1 MPFRGISI
9 DDEGSIIYDGE
20 KFIVN
25 NLSKVPDDFNPGD
38 KPVVGLPKTHPSHP
52 QNRKP
57 SSAPKY
63 VLPPVIYTAFDN
75 KRAEEHKEHV
85 QEASGSHESE
95 EREKR
100 RETGSNKPSLSGFP
114 QDMEWQPDISALGLV
129 NFVDV
134 PGNSI
139 DPADM
144 EFYLAAR
151 HNPVVHEV
159 QIAIQ
164 CEGIPPAFQ
173 GDPERYLRLCGEYGI
188 DEENDAEARAY
199 LDYIMYGKPSL
210 SSLNDLNTVGS
221 EQFQANTPRTGALFV
236 TNTPYS
242 LTTPT
247 TQPTSTP
254 SPTPMSATLFV
265 TNTPHFTATPTAT
278 WIPTSTLIP
287 SEAYVLQSFVVD
299 ESVVVNEPFDKSL
312 GIELTLYG
320 AKWVDSSKKGLLSRD
335 FNPIGG
341 IDPFRVQTPVIGP
354 DVRVELVSKEG
365 PDDRGLGNYVVISF
379 PASVYQTHEEIM
391 QRLANDPN
399 HNPDQ
404 WREDGRIFIGFGHLS
419 VIEGH
424 IQPGIFINSEDKA
437 IIGTTGNTG
446 TQKRKDNPEDEE
458 INRHLDLSLAY
469 FGSPS
474 SDGRGMVETTNLM
487 RSSPDC
493 VDCYI
498 AFAERSNLF
507 PDNNVFTVHGENL
520 DPVRV
525 WPELDE
531 LGQAQ
536 DEKGKRIYDRE

>member
-1 MPFRGISI
+1 
-9 DDEGSIIYDGE
+9 
-20 KFIVN
+20 
-25 NLSKVPDDFNPGD
+25 
-38 KPVVGLPKTHPSHP
+38 
-52 QNRKP
+52 
-57 SSAPKY
+57 
-63 VLPPVIYTAFDN
+63 
-75 KRAEEHKEHV
+75 
-85 QEASGSHESE
+85 
-95 EREKR
+95 
-100 RETGSNKPSLSGFP
+100 
-114 QDMEWQPDISALGLV
+114 
-129 NFVDV
+129 
-134 PGNSI
+134 
-139 DPADM
+139 
-144 EFYLAAR
+144 
-151 HNPVVHEV
+151 
-159 QIAIQ
+159 
-164 CEGIPPAFQ
+164 
-173 GDPERYLRLCGEYGI
+173 
-188 DEENDAEARAY
+188 
-199 LDYIMYGKPSL
+199 MYGKPSL

-236 TNTPYS
+236 NNTPYS

-254 SPTPMSATLFV
+254 SPTPMSAALFV
-265 TNTPHFTATPTAT
+265 TNTPHFTATPTATWPPTLTPLPTLNQTELAHLLRPLEPTASPTAT